1 MQDSSAQALT
11 LQWPDTI
18 LALSDSVSPMDTV
31 ALDTVAAI
39 PIIPETS
46 LFEGHLLLPKSPN
59 LDVLPLP
66 DAMSW
71 IFLLLVGCVLLFA
84 FAQRSGDGRPATV
97 LRATFDRSVANQLIR
112 NELSPNS
119 LSIWLMLIAAL
130 LSIALFFTTLGR
142 YFVGE
147 TRPFA
152 VDYLT
157 VFGVLIGVGIT
168 TRVLYWISGELFN
181 IPNLIRTH
189 AFDRSVITI
198 SCGLLLLPLIVLYF
212 YGPAYIKMPALVLGV
227 AFIGLFYLKDF
238 QRSTMLLWSQPT
250 MNVAHIFYYIC
261 AFKILPLFAIIRLGM
276 AL

>member
-18 LALSDSVSPMDTV
+18 LALSDSVSAIDTV
-31 ALDTVAAI
+31 VMDTVAAI
-39 PIIPETS
+39 PVIPETS

-71 IFLLLVGCVLLFA
+71 IFLLLVGCILLIA
-84 FAQRSGDGRPATV
+84 FAQRSGGRPATV

-130 LSIALFFTTLGR
+130 LSIALFFATLGR

-147 TRPFA
+147 TRPLIL
-152 VDYLT
+152 DYLS
-157 VFGVLIGVGIT
+157 VFGILIGVGIT
-168 TRVLYWISGELFN
+168 TRALYWISGELFN

-189 AFDRSVITI
+189 AFDRTVITI
-198 SCGLLLLPLIVLYF
+198 SCGLILLPLIVLYF
-212 YGPAYIKMPALVLGV
+212 YGPVYIKMPTLVLGV
-227 AFIGLFYLKDF
+227 VFIGLFYLKDF